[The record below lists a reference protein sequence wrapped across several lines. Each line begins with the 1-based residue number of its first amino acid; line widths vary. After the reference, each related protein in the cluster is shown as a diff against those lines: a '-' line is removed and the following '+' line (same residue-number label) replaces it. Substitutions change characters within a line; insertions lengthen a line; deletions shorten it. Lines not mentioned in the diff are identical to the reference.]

1 MAETEDR
8 PRNRTRTEETILAA
22 AKQVLADQGFA
33 GWGVN
38 GIARAA
44 GCDKQLIYRYFG
56 GLDGLAEAIGEDVAA
71 WLEEALSAR
80 PDQPPAATY
89 AELATRLLLEFM
101 DALRANPLAQKI
113 IAWEVAEESPLVK
126 RFATAR
132 GRVMMA
138 WILRERGELVPPAGV
153 DIFAVNAL
161 LVAGVQHL
169 VLAGAASG
177 SFAAIDLT
185 QDTNWERIR
194 AAVLT
199 MATAAYAPG

>member
-1 MAETEDR
+1 MSESETR
-8 PRNRTRTEETILAA
+8 SRNRSRTEETILAA
-22 AKQVLADQGFA
+22 AKDTLANQGFA

-44 GCDKQLIYRYFG
+44 RCDKQLIYRYFG

-80 PDQPPAATY
+80 PGQAPAANY
-89 AELATRLLLEFM
+89 AELVTRLLLEFM

-113 IAWEVAEESPLVK
+113 VAWEVAEESPLVK
-126 RFATAR
+126 RFAAAR
-132 GRVMMA
+132 ARVMMA
-138 WILRERGELVPPAGV
+138 WIARERGALVPPQDV
-153 DIFAVNAL
+153 DVFAANAL

-177 SFAAIDLT
+177 SFSGIDLT
-185 QDTNWERIR
+185 DEANWDRIR
-194 AAVLT
+194 VAVKA
-199 MATAAYAPG
+199 MAEAAYSPR

>member
-1 MAETEDR
+1 MSETEDR
-8 PRNRTRTEETILAA
+8 GRNRSRTEEAILAA
-22 AKQVLADQGFA
+22 AKDTLANQGFA

-44 GCDKQLIYRYFG
+44 RCDKQLIYRYFG

-80 PDQPPAATY
+80 PGQTPPATY
-89 AELATRLLLEFM
+89 AELVSRLLLEFM

-113 IAWEVAEESPLVK
+113 VAWEVAEESPLVK
-126 RFATAR
+126 RFAAAR
-132 GRVMMA
+132 GRVMMQ
-138 WILRERGELVPPAGV
+138 WIARERGSLVPPEGMDV
-153 DIFAVNAL
+153 FAANAL

-177 SFAAIDLT
+177 SFSGIDLT
-185 QDTNWERIR
+185 QEPNWQRIR
-194 AAVLT
+194 AAVVA
-199 MATAAYAPG
+199 MAEAAYAAK

>member
-1 MAETEDR
+1 MSET
-8 PRNRTRTEETILAA
+8 RNRSRTEETILAA
-22 AKQVLADQGFA
+22 AKDTLANQGFA

-44 GCDKQLIYRYFG
+44 RCDKQLIYRYFG

-80 PDQPPAATY
+80 PDQAPAATY

-113 IAWEVAEESPLVK
+113 VAWEVAEESPLVK
-126 RFATAR
+126 RFAAAR

-138 WILRERGELVPPAGV
+138 WIMRERGELVPPEGV
-153 DIFAVNAL
+153 DVFAVNAL

-177 SFAAIDLT
+177 SFAAVDLT
-185 QDTNWERIR
+185 QEANWTRIR
-194 AAVLT
+194 AAITT
-199 MATAAYAPG
+199 MVEAAYRPA